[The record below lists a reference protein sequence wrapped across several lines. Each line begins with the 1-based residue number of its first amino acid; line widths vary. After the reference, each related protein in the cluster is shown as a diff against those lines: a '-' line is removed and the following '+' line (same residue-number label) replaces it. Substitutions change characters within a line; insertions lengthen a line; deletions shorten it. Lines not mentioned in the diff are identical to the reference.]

1 MKKQILVVEDERLI
15 ATDIQ
20 HRLHG
25 MGYEVAAF
33 APSGEEAVKKA
44 VELRP
49 DLILMDIVLGPG
61 INGIEAARLIHASHN
76 TPIVYVSANINE
88 DTMEEIKA
96 TNPFGF
102 IVKPFEDRELRVTIE
117 MALYRHQME
126 EALRVSEEKY
136 RTILENIE
144 EAYFEV
150 DLAGNFTFFNNALCM
165 IMGLPRNKLMGT
177 SSLQYVEPETAN
189 KIYKAFN
196 KAYRTGKPANLIDY
210 EIVRLD
216 GTRKTFELSASLMKD
231 PSGEPMGFRGVAR
244 NVTERKLAEETLRK
258 SEERYRTL
266 FENNP
271 IETIIVD
278 NRAVITGY
286 NHEKVKSG
294 NRLPRPGD
302 VMYRDYA
309 GKHKN
314 DMYAELM
321 ECIESGVS
329 KEFPDAHYGDQFLYI
344 KISPFPE
351 GAIITSIDVTE
362 SKRLEERLSHLA
374 THDPLT
380 GLPNRALYNDRLS
393 LELVRAQRSGKKL
406 AVMLLDLD
414 NFKEINDSWGHTV
427 GDEVLKI
434 IGRRLPEFLRKSDSI
449 ARMGGMNF

>member
-15 ATDIQ
+15 AADIQ
-20 HRLHG
+20 NRLHG

-33 APSGEEAVKKA
+33 ASSGEEAVRKA
-44 VELRP
+44 EELRP
-49 DLILMDIVLGPG
+49 DLILMDIVLGAG
-61 INGIEAARLIHASHN
+61 IDGVEAARRIHASCN
-76 TPIVYVSANINE
+76 IPIVYLSANITE
-88 DTMEEIKA
+88 DKMEEIKA
-96 TNPFGF
+96 TNPFGL
-102 IVKPFEDRELRVTIE
+102 IVKPFEDRELRITIE
-117 MALYRHQME
+117 MTLYRYQME
-126 EALRVSEEKY
+126 EALR
-136 RTILENIE
+136 R
-144 EAYFEV
+144 
-150 DLAGNFTFFNNALCM
+150 
-165 IMGLPRNKLMGT
+165 
-177 SSLQYVEPETAN
+177 
-189 KIYKAFN
+189 
-196 KAYRTGKPANLIDY
+196 
-210 EIVRLD
+210 
-216 GTRKTFELSASLMKD
+216 
-231 PSGEPMGFRGVAR
+231 
-244 NVTERKLAEETLRK
+244 

-278 NRAVITGY
+278 EEAVITGY
-286 NHEKVKSG
+286 NHEMVKSG
-294 NRLPRPGD
+294 GRLPNPGD
-302 VMYRDYA
+302 IMYRDYA
-309 GKHKN
+309 GRHEH

-329 KEFPDAHYGDQFLYI
+329 KEFPDAHYADRFLYI

-380 GLPNRALYNDRLS
+380 GLPNRALFNDRLS
-393 LELVRAQRSGKKL
+393 LEMVRAQRSGKKL

-449 ARMGGMNF
+449 ARMGGDEFLILLPEIERAEDARRIGLKVLGAFTKPFLVDTRELSTTTSIGFALYPDDGGDPDILMKNADIAMYSVKEGGRNGCEQYDPCMREKGPPTGEDPGAARRGETNRVG